1 MMATEV
7 ASQTPLFHTPAPKA
21 STPSSQRSDPS
32 TSTKTKR
39 AASGKDGKV
48 PRGRRE
54 RPCDACRKR
63 KSKCVMNE
71 GASGTCTAC
80 AVHGQKCTFVE
91 DPQPRKRRLDHD
103 GKEVDSSKR
112 RSTLESHNINV
123 ADIKAGI
130 KAESEAAKT
139 WVDLNGI
146 VRPRSE
152 LLLGNP
158 QHYGTHIGYT
168 TEMEPILFDIY
179 KAAGRN
185 TQETGY
191 QKPDPRNAFLVKKSD
206 DDMQEDAEA
215 EALTLIES
223 LIGSHGSFML
233 QKFRETSNRS
243 FPIVEQ
249 PFFHAYD
256 ERQSTNIEPGL
267 LAAMYSVAASSPI
280 PGFPTATQLGVDLAQ
295 LDEIA
300 FRWFENS
307 LAKPTLSTIQTGIL
321 LMQRPGVDTR
331 TLNSQLVSVAYEL
344 GLHLD
349 CTPWALTDTERSLR
363 KRLAWALYMQDKWC
377 ALLHGRPSQIPSSH
391 WAVKDLAD
399 NDFLVDYTGINE
411 AAREEMKRG
420 RELFAQMVSL
430 TEILSTILETFYTL
444 KAMQEVEDAGEDGT
458 RLILDRAKP
467 VQIRLKDWFSKL
479 PKDLKMDS
487 NNPGKCHLH
496 LAYFATEIT
505 LHRCIIRSLSEHNKD
520 VYLAHV
526 CRSAAKTRLIS
537 AMDFTNRLRPEQ
549 LTSFW
554 YFPSKTN
561 FALIGSFGSLLR
573 ATAPG
578 QEEADFYQARLQE
591 FGWTLSVS
599 CKNANFLS
607 FAVNAL
613 NSYNHLLTALPPKPS
628 IKELNA
634 TMPAPSST
642 TKNTAS
648 VSKPLPKPPS
658 KPLQRPSPPQDDLTA
673 DLSQPHVPE
682 PLARTQSFTGRGL
695 RPQTSSTSLHSQ
707 SGLVS
712 PSASRTSSDQDNSN
726 IVQKYGS
733 HDSLR
738 NGYSQPSSSASHSAQ
753 HSGSNASDFFQ
764 RSKSRME
771 DPQKMLSKIS
781 EARSSM
787 IREQEAQSIRNS
799 QRSSA
804 AMMAQQTGLGQQQ
817 QRPNEYLQRDDS
829 WTLPAQYD
837 QPANRQSGSSMQFGN
852 FAAPPQQQQ
861 QQFQFPTG
869 GGATGGDENH
879 GYASS
884 IMNGLD
890 SYYGGGSQVGS
901 YGDLGS
907 LGYGPGEVLAAQQQQ
922 QQRHVATH
930 QQQQQQ
936 QQQGMMQGRP
946 PGGGGGGGGQAGR
959 MWFIEGLHDEHL
971 Q

>member
-1 MMATEV
+1 MATEV
-7 ASQTPLFHTPAPKA
+7 ASQNPFFQTPAPPPKA

-32 TSTKTKR
+32 TSVKTKR

-71 GASGTCTAC
+71 SAPGTCTAC
-80 AVHGQKCTFVE
+80 ATHSQKCTFVE
-91 DPQPRKRRLDHD
+91 DPQPRKRRLDQD

-130 KAESEAAKT
+130 KAESEAPKT
-139 WVDLNGI
+139 WIDLNGNI
-146 VRPRSE
+146 RPRSE

-168 TEMEPILFDIY
+168 TELEPVLFDIY
-179 KAAGRN
+179 KAAGRS

-223 LIGSHGSFML
+223 LIGSHGSFIL

-243 FPIVEQ
+243 FPVVEQ

-267 LAAMYSVAASSPI
+267 LAAMYAAAASSPI
-280 PGFPTATQLGVDLAQ
+280 PGFPPATQFGVDLAQ

-300 FRWFENS
+300 FRWYENS
-307 LAKPTLSTIQTGIL
+307 LARPTLSTIQTGIL

-331 TLNSQLVSVAYEL
+331 TLNSQLVSAAYEI

-391 WAVKDLAD
+391 WAVKDLAE
-399 NDFLVDYTGINE
+399 NDFLVDYTGVDD
-411 AAREEMKRG
+411 AAKEEMKRG

-444 KAMQEVEDAGEDGT
+444 KSMQEVEDAGEDGT

-487 NNPGKCHLH
+487 NNPGNCHLH

-561 FALIGSFGSLLR
+561 FALIGAFGSLLR

-578 QEEADFYQARLQE
+578 QEEAEFYRARLQE

-599 CKNANFLS
+599 CKNANFLG
-607 FAVNAL
+607 FAVDAL
-613 NSYNHLLTALPPKPS
+613 NNYNHLLTALPPKPS
-628 IKELNA
+628 IKDLNA

-642 TKNTAS
+642 IKTPAS
-648 VSKPLPKPPS
+648 MSKPLPKPPN
-658 KPLQRPSPPQDDLTA
+658 KPLQRPSPPQDDPTA
-673 DLSQPHVPE
+673 DNTQPHVSE
-682 PLARTQSFTGRGL
+682 TLARTHSFTGRGL
-695 RPQTSSTSLHSQ
+695 RPQHSSTSLHSQ

-726 IVQKYGS
+726 IVHKYGS
-733 HDSLR
+733 RESLR

-787 IREQEAQSIRNS
+787 IREQDAQSIRNS
-799 QRSSA
+799 QRGSA
-804 AMMAQQTGLGQQQ
+804 AMMGQQPG
-817 QRPNEYLQRDDS
+817 QRPSEFLQREDS
-829 WTLPAQYD
+829 WAVPPQYD
-837 QPANRQSGSSMQFGN
+837 QPARQSGSSIQF
-852 FAAPPQQQQ
+852 AQLSAPQ
-861 QQFQFPTG
+861 QQFQFPAG
-869 GGATGGDENH
+869 VPGATGG
-879 GYASS
+879 GGSGSQYAASNMS
-884 IMNGLD
+884 GAD
-890 SYYGGGSQVGS
+890 SWYGGSLVNG
-901 YGDLGS
+901 YGDLGM
-907 LGYGPGEVLAAQQQQ
+907 GYGHGEVLAAQQ
-922 QQRHVATH
+922 HLAN
-930 QQQQQQ
+930 
-936 QQQGMMQGRP
+936 QQQGMMQGGP
-946 PGGGGGGGGQAGR
+946 PGQGGR
-959 MWFIEGLHDEHL
+959 MWFFEGMHDGSV
-971 Q
+971 